1 MEALEGLEQCRRAIT
16 AHDYAAAMRHGKRAK
31 HMAEAAFFN
40 PTMVSLLYFPD
51 EHKFAVFMPF
61 FVPVLVPLVWALVA
75 EFKAYRAQRRLLGG
89 GGASKAK
96 VE

>member
-1 MEALEGLEQCRRAIT
+1 MA
-16 AHDYAAAMRHGKRAK
+16 AHDYSAAMRYGKQAK
-31 HMAEAAFFN
+31 RLAEEAFFN

-61 FVPVLVPLVWALVA
+61 FVPVLVPLVWALLA
-75 EFKAYRAQRRLLGG
+75 EVKAYRGRRRLV
-89 GGASKAK
+89 AISQDHKAK